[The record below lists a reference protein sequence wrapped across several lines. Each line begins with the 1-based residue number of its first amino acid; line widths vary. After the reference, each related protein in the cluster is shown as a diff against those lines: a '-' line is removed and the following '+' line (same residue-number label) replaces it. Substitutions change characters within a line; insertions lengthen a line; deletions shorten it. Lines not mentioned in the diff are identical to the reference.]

1 MSQTHNKVNLDSTN
15 STNGCL
21 LFIGQ
26 IFVAIIII
34 TLLPYAVILSLLW
47 WPFAWIL
54 GLLFPGRDFFPIKR
68 IWTGFKEWMH
78 NHLDMDVESILLFM
92 VLFLVAGSIIG
103 GLVNLFR
110 KN

>member
-1 MSQTHNKVNLDSTN
+1 M
-15 STNGCL
+15 NGCL
-21 LFIGQ
+21 FGCFKLFTQLILCL
-26 IFVAIIII
+26 FLFALAPYAIILMLI
-34 TLLPYAVILSLLW
+34 W
-47 WPFAWIL
+47 WPIALIL
-54 GLLFPGRDFFPIKR
+54 GLVFPGHDFFPIKR

-78 NHLDMDVESILLFM
+78 NHLDMDVESILLFT